1 MEYNNIVIGIEGTV
15 GAGKTSICR
24 KLLNKIENSI
34 ILHGGDIYRAIVFG
48 MMKLNQNTQKLKNLD
63 AFEMM
68 KKLEIQI
75 KLENRETVVYMKG
88 KKLEEKELQSKQASI
103 GVSQVSNVANN
114 EKIYQFGKNLIDEFR
129 KDYNII
135 LSSRDIVKMY
145 PDVTYH
151 FFIDASIEERT
162 NRKYMQYN
170 KEIPKEEIRKMIEK
184 RDELQEKSGY
194 YKIYPQTKVIDVTE
208 CKKVEDAADKVL
220 KNIKELVTN
229 GI

>member
-1 MEYNNIVIGIEGTV
+1 MENIVIGIEGTV

-24 KLLNKIENSI
+24 KLLEEIDKSI
-34 ILHGGDIYRAIVFG
+34 ILHGGEIYRAIVFG
-48 MMKLNQNTQKLKNLD
+48 MMKSKIKNTKALD

-68 KKLEIQI
+68 KELGIEI
-75 KLENRETVVYMKG
+75 KLEDRETKIYMNG
-88 KKLEEKELQSKQASI
+88 EKIDEKDLQSKQASI
-103 GVSQVSNVANN
+103 EVSKVSNTANN
-114 EKIYQFGKNLIDEFR
+114 DKLYKFGKALIDGFR
-129 KDYNII
+129 RDYNII

-170 KEIPKEEIRKMIEK
+170 KEIPKEQIKEMIQK

-194 YKIYPQTKVIDVTE
+194 YKIYPQTKVIDVTN
-208 CKKVEDAADKVL
+208 CKNVQESAKLVL
-220 KNIKELVTN
+220 ENMKEKITN
-229 GI
+229 GV

>member
-1 MEYNNIVIGIEGTV
+1 MKNIVIGIEGTV

-24 KLLNKIENSI
+24 ELLKDIDNSI
-34 ILHGGDIYRAIVFG
+34 ILHGGEIYRAIVYG
-48 MMKLNQNTQKLKNLD
+48 MLQTKIEDTENIE
-63 AFEMM
+63 AFSIM
-68 KKLEIQI
+68 KKLGIEI
-75 KLENRETVVYMKG
+75 KLENKETVIYMNG
-88 KKLEEKELQSKQASI
+88 KKIDEKELQSKKSSI
-103 GVSQVSNVANN
+103 EVSKVSNKADNT
-114 EKIYQFGKNLIDEFR
+114 KLYQFGKELIDKYR
-129 KDYNII
+129 NKYNVI

-170 KEIPKEEIRKMIEK
+170 KEIPKEQIKEMIQV

-194 YKIYPQTKVIDVTE
+194 YKIYPQTKIIDVTNCQSAKE
-208 CKKVEDAADKVL
+208 SEKLVL
-220 KNIKELVTN
+220 ENMKEVIKI

>member
-1 MEYNNIVIGIEGTV
+1 MENIVIGIEGTV

-24 KLLNKIENSI
+24 ELLDKIENSI
-34 ILHGGDIYRAIVFG
+34 ILHGGEIYRAIVYG
-48 MMKLNQNTQKLKNLD
+48 MMKNKIKNTKELD
-63 AFEMM
+63 AFEIMQG
-68 KKLEIQI
+68 LGIEI
-75 KLENRETVVYMKG
+75 KLENRETKIYMNG
-88 KKLEEKELQSKQASI
+88 KKINEKDLQSKQASMA
-103 GVSQVSNVANN
+103 VSKISNVANN
-114 EKIYQFGKNLIDEFR
+114 EKLYQFGKELIDEFR
-129 KDYNII
+129 KKYNII

-170 KEIPKEEIRKMIEK
+170 KEIPKEQIKEMIQS

-194 YKIYPQTKVIDVTE
+194 YKIYPQTQIIDVTN
-208 CKKVEDAADKVL
+208 CKSAKESAQMVL
-220 KNIKELVTN
+220 ENMKEKIAN